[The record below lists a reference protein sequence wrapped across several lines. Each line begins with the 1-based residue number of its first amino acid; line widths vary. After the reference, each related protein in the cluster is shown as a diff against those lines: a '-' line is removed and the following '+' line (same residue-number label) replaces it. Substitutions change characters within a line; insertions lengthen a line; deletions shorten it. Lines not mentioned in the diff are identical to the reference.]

1 MFQKNKPKNPPKR
14 HSVPEPA
21 GVYKR
26 PTAAEKDRTQ
36 TLEILLGDIELA
48 LEKEDSEPGSDPHN
62 NTQRPSVDRQ
72 RSK

>member
-1 MFQKNKPKNPPKR
+1 MFHKNKPKNPPKS
-14 HSVPEPA
+14 HSVPEHT

-26 PTAAEKDRTQ
+26 PTAAEEDRTE

-48 LEKEDSEPGSDPHN
+48 LENDSESRSDPRHN
-62 NTQRPSVDRQ
+62 TEGPTVDRQ